1 MRPVTKEQNFDTVAR
16 VATYLQDLVEEVVF
30 VGGSSAAF
38 LITDDDIVTVRQT
51 LDVDVIVEVMN
62 LPEYYQFEKRLRK
75 LGFEPDPDG
84 PMCRFL
90 IDGIKVDVMPDDE
103 NIVGFSND
111 WYRTAID
118 TSEKHSIGDI
128 EIRVVSAPLFLATK
142 LEAHH
147 GRSEGDYMGSHDME
161 DILAV
166 IDGRPTIIR
175 DCFTAPDDV
184 KAYLHDNFAALLA
197 DDEFINV
204 LPGFVDPSGGI
215 ARAEVVRER
224 LQGLVN
230 TLSPKEP
237 LA

>member
-1 MRPVTKEQNFDTVAR
+1 MRPVTKEQNFETVAR
-16 VATYLQDLVEEVVF
+16 VATYLQDLVDEVVF

-38 LITDDDIVTVRQT
+38 LITDEDIVTVRQT
-51 LDVDVIVEVMN
+51 LDVDVIVEVIN
-62 LPEYYQFEKRLRK
+62 LPEYYRFEKRLRK
-75 LGFEPDPDG
+75 LGFEPDPEG
-84 PMCRFL
+84 PICRFL

-103 NIVGFSND
+103 EIVGFSND
-111 WYRTAID
+111 WYQTAID
-118 TSEKHSIGDI
+118 TAQKHSIGDI

-147 GRSEGDYMGSHDME
+147 GRSEGDYLGSHDME

-175 DCFTAPDDV
+175 DCFNAPDDV

-204 LPGFVDPSGGI
+204 LPGFVDPSGGS
-215 ARAEVVRER
+215 ARAEVIRDR

-230 TLSPKEP
+230 SLGSSESVT
-237 LA
+237 

>member
-1 MRPVTKEQNFDTVAR
+1 MKPISKKQNFEIVAR
-16 VATYLQDLVEEVVF
+16 VATCLQELVKEVVF

-38 LITDDDIVTVRQT
+38 LITDEDIVTVRPT
-51 LDVDVIVEVMN
+51 LDVDIIVEVMN
-62 LPEYYQFEKRLRK
+62 LPDYYRFEKRLRK

-90 IDGIKVDVMPDDE
+90 VDGIIVDVMPDNED
-103 NIVGFSND
+103 ILGFSNR

-118 TSEKHSIGDI
+118 TAEKHSIGDI
-128 EIRVVSAPLFLATK
+128 ESSVVSARLFLATK

-147 GRSEGDYMGSHDME
+147 GRSEGDYMGSHDLE

-166 IDGRPTIIR
+166 VDGRPTIIK

-184 KAYLHDNFAALLA
+184 KAYLRDNFATLLA

-204 LPGFVDPSGGI
+204 LPGFVDPSGGS
-215 ARAEVVRER
+215 ARAEVIRDR

-230 TLSPKEP
+230 SLS
-237 LA
+237 

>member
-1 MRPVTKEQNFDTVAR
+1 MTAVTKEQNIETVAR
-16 VATYLQDLVEEVVF
+16 VATYLQDLIEEVVF

-38 LITDDDIVTVRQT
+38 LITDEDIVTVRQT
-51 LDVDVIVEVMN
+51 LDVDVIVEVIN
-62 LPEYYQFEKRLRK
+62 LSEYYRFEKRLRK
-75 LGFEPDPDG
+75 LGFEPDPEG

-90 IDGIKVDVMPDDE
+90 IGGIKVDVMPDNE
-103 NIVGFSND
+103 EILGFSNR

-118 TSEKHSIGDI
+118 TAENHSIGDI

-142 LEAHH
+142 LEAYH
-147 GRSEGDYMGSHDME
+147 GRSEGDYLGSHDME

-166 IDGRPTIIR
+166 VDGRPTIIR
-175 DCFTAPDDV
+175 DCFTAPGDV

-215 ARAEVVRER
+215 ARADVVRER

-230 TLSPKEP
+230 TLSQKDP

>member
-1 MRPVTKEQNFDTVAR
+1 MRPVSKKQNFEIVAR
-16 VATYLQDLVEEVVF
+16 VATCLQELVEEVVF

-38 LITDDDIVTVRQT
+38 LITDEDIVTVRPT
-51 LDVDVIVEVMN
+51 LDVDIIVEVMN
-62 LPEYYQFEKRLRK
+62 LPDYYRFENRLRK

-90 IDGIKVDVMPDDE
+90 VDGIIVDVMPDNED
-103 NIVGFSND
+103 ILGFSNR

-118 TSEKHSIGDI
+118 TAEKHSIGDI

-147 GRSEGDYMGSHDME
+147 GRSEGDYLGSHDME

-166 IDGRPTIIR
+166 VDGRPTIIR
-175 DCFTAPDDV
+175 DCFNAPDGV

-197 DDEFINV
+197 DDEFVNI
-204 LPGFVDPSGGI
+204 LPGFVDPSGGS
-215 ARAEVVRER
+215 ARAEVIRDR

-230 TLSPKEP
+230 SLS
-237 LA
+237 

>member
-1 MRPVTKEQNFDTVAR
+1 MRPVTKEQNIETVAR
-16 VATYLQDLVEEVVF
+16 VATYLQDLIDEVVF

-38 LITDDDIVTVRQT
+38 LITDEDIVTVRQT
-51 LDVDVIVEVMN
+51 LDVDVIVEVIN
-62 LPEYYQFEKRLRK
+62 LPEYYRFEKRLRK

-90 IDGIKVDVMPDDE
+90 VDGIIVDVMPDNAD
-103 NIVGFSND
+103 ILGFSNR
-111 WYRTAID
+111 WYREAID
-118 TSEKHSIGDI
+118 TAEKHSIGDT

-147 GRSEGDYMGSHDME
+147 GRSEDDYLGSHDME
-161 DILAV
+161 DIIAV
-166 IDGRPTIIR
+166 IDGRPSIIK

-184 KAYLHDNFAALLA
+184 KVYLRDNFAALLA

-224 LQGLVN
+224 LQGLIN
-230 TLSPKEP
+230 SLSSRSPIT
-237 LA
+237 

>member
-1 MRPVTKEQNFDTVAR
+1 MKPISKKQNFEIVAR
-16 VATYLQDLVEEVVF
+16 VATCLQELVKEVVF

-38 LITDDDIVTVRQT
+38 LITDEDIVTVRPT
-51 LDVDVIVEVMN
+51 LDVDIIVEVMN
-62 LPEYYQFEKRLRK
+62 LPDYYRFEKRLRK

-90 IDGIKVDVMPDDE
+90 VDGIIVDVMPDNED
-103 NIVGFSND
+103 ILGFSNR

-118 TSEKHSIGDI
+118 TAEKHSIGDI

-147 GRSEGDYMGSHDME
+147 GRSEGDYMGSHDLE

-166 IDGRPTIIR
+166 VDGRPTIIK

-184 KAYLHDNFAALLA
+184 KAYLRDNFATLLA

-204 LPGFVDPSGGI
+204 LPGFVDPSGGS
-215 ARAEVVRER
+215 ARAEVIKAR

-230 TLSPKEP
+230 SLSSRDPHT
-237 LA
+237 